1 MKEKARGVDTSLS
14 TNDFM
19 EIRFDD
25 ELSLGVWGCCEC
37 FFLPL
42 IKKRT
47 VGVGSRKF

>member
-25 ELSLGVWGCCEC
+25 ELSLGVLGCCEC
-37 FFLPL
+37 FFLD
-42 IKKRT
+42 KKKDS
-47 VGVGSRKF
+47 GCWES